1 MLQFSEGIDYRSRQT
16 VLFTCCSTSSVLV
29 RVVEI
34 KLPGMGWPKLP
45 SFFRKAV
52 LGPFSTASPRDS
64 RYAAHRR
71 IFWGAF
77 SAVTN
82 GGIGTGSCV
91 EMSPIFTPGGFIIA
105 S

>member
-1 MLQFSEGIDYRSRQT
+1 MDYRSGYAE
-16 VLFTCCSTSSVLV
+16 LLTCCSTPSTLA

-34 KLPGMGWPKLP
+34 KLPGIGWPKPP
-45 SFFRKAV
+45 SFFCKAI
-52 LGPFSTASPRDS
+52 LGPFSTASPQDS

-82 GGIGTGSCV
+82 GGIETGSCV
-91 EMSPIFTPGGFIIA
+91 EMSPIFTPGGFNVA